1 MSEPINQIDGIVG
14 ASSYHNL
21 QQKTAAKSRSE
32 TGKGTDQIS
41 SKYIVEGNSLIY
53 ESYDRHGKLISR
65 VPWTPQPIDE
75 KA

>member
-1 MSEPINQIDGIVG
+1 MSGPINQIDGIVG
-14 ASSYHNL
+14 SNSYHNF
-21 QQKTAAKSRSE
+21 QQKTAVQSPSE
-32 TGKGTDQIS
+32 TEKGTDQIF
-41 SKYIVEGNSLIY
+41 SKYIVEDNSIIY